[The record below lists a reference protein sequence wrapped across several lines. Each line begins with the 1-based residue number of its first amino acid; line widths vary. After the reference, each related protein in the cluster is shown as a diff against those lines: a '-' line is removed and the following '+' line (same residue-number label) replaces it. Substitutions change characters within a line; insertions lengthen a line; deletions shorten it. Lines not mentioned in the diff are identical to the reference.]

1 MPDRLRVLTASVERY
16 RWLLQTKLTATQRKS
31 VSAMLGRKQEELKTQ
46 QGSTW
51 SWLRRGI
58 LRGLKSR
65 SDVSG

>member
-16 RWLLQTKLTATQRKS
+16 RWLLQTKLSATQRKS
-31 VSAMLGRKQEELKTQ
+31 VSAMLGRKQEELKTR

-65 SDVSG
+65 SDISG